1 MGWIVHKFGGTSV
14 ADARCFDTVASIVTE
29 TSDGNCAVVV
39 SAMRG
44 MTDQLLGLIDRAVA
58 REPFADTLT
67 EIEARYTGTAGELLD
82 GERAQAVLAAFA
94 KDITDID
101 SVLKA
106 LSLVGAA
113 SPRSRALV
121 AGFGELWSA
130 RLLAATLA

>member
-29 TSDGNCAVVV
+29 TNEGNCAVVV

-58 REPFADTLT
+58 REPYADTLA
-67 EIEARYTGTAGELLD
+67 EIEARYTSTVGALLD
-82 GERAQAVLAAFA
+82 AERAEPVLAAFA
-94 KDITDID
+94 QDLADIG

-121 AGFGELWSA
+121 G
-130 RLLAATLA
+130 

>member
-1 MGWIVHKFGGTSV
+1 
-14 ADARCFDTVASIVTE
+14 
-29 TSDGNCAVVV
+29 
-39 SAMRG
+39 
-44 MTDQLLGLIDRAVA
+44 
-58 REPFADTLT
+58 FADTLA
-67 EIEARYTGTAGELLD
+67 EIEARYTATAGDLLD

-94 KDITDID
+94 KDITDIH

-130 RLLAATLA
+130 RLLAATLARRVARGRSVVFVDARKVLVIEPGE